1 VQDCER
7 LLAKENEPI
16 ESNDERDKKLTTLL
30 SVGSEFTKHFRF
42 SFDPRLFIE
51 PVGAAKHFRFSFDP
65 RLFIEPVGAAKHFR
79 FSFDPRLFIEP
90 VGAAMPHAQPGLL
103 SMFGLH
109 VSFLVLTENSLC

>member
-65 RLFIEPVGAAKHFR
+65 RLFIEPVGAA
-79 FSFDPRLFIEP
+79 
-90 VGAAMPHAQPGLL
+90 MPHAQPGLL

>member
-51 PVGAAKHFRFSFDP
+51 PVGAA
-65 RLFIEPVGAAKHFR
+65 
-79 FSFDPRLFIEP
+79 
-90 VGAAMPHAQPGLL
+90 MPHAQPGLL